1 MNKRI
6 RNYLTNIWIFKW
18 LFLVSAFIFNFGLI
32 VGYIFT
38 DYSVTEIERIS
49 NDRPKE
55 FYDYFFNNLMISYL
69 NVIGMISFGLSSIY
83 VLFINGVV
91 LGGAIKVSMTQV

>member
-6 RNYLTNIWIFKW
+6 QRIRNFLTNIWIFKW

-55 FYDYFFNNLMISYL
+55 FHDYFLSLDSY
-69 NVIGMISFGLSSIY
+69 
-83 VLFINGVV
+83 
-91 LGGAIKVSMTQV
+91 GAQNTP